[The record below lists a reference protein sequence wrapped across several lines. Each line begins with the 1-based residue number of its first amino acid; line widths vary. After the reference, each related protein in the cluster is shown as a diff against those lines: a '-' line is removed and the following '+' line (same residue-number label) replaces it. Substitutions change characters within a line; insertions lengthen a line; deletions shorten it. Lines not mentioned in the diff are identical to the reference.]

1 MISILLCDGCQVSV
15 NFSLGQ
21 HPATNRIVYYLLTV
35 TTRPTPYKLVSLS
48 RPFLV
53 ANAINIH
60 RQVQKLSSLDL
71 ATSSYELTPKCLA
84 TSTSLNHYYY
94 PRAAPLAWY
103 TYPHKRS
110 HVNIHSS

>member
-53 ANAINIH
+53 ANAICN
-60 RQVQKLSSLDL
+60 QYSQ
-71 ATSSYELTPKCLA
+71 TSAKTLVT
-84 TSTSLNHYYY
+84 
-94 PRAAPLAWY
+94 RV
-103 TYPHKRS
+103 S
-110 HVNIHSS
+110 H